1 MASCDLTVWSLRAT
15 AFRWL
20 RNSINFVMY
29 VLVRTRS
36 LAIILTGPIWPSF
49 AYFFISDTNF
59 CSCFSR
65 FARSRSS
72 SRTALLISRLFF
84 LNTSLSGTFLPQVL
98 PMAAHDVCA
107 RLEFYSWCCF
117 AAGMRLRVVRLAVFC
132 TRIVSE
138 HVLHSVLVH
147 WLRRLA
153 SRADNSSFCCK
164 APKVSALEQTSK
176 PARRDPWRACVDQDA

>member
-1 MASCDLTVWSLRAT
+1 MARAMASWDLTVWSLRAT

-20 RNSINFVMY
+20 RSSMNFVIY
-29 VLVRTRS
+29 VLVLTKS
-36 LAIILTGPIWPSF
+36 LAMILTGPIWPSF
-49 AYFFISDTNF
+49 AYFLISDTNF

-84 LNTSLSGTFLPQVL
+84 LKTSLSGTLRPQVL

-117 AAGMRLRVVRLAVFC
+117 AAGMGCGVVRRAVFC
-132 TRIVSE
+132 SNRFSA
-138 HVLHSVLVH
+138 
-147 WLRRLA
+147 RLA
-153 SRADNSSFCCK
+153 QRSC
-164 APKVSALEQTSK
+164 PLVVTSACL
-176 PARRDPWRACVDQDA
+176 ARG